1 MDDEDIT
8 EEGNS
13 KMIGVGSCGI
23 GVIMAAR
30 DFIRNGP
37 STVNNIQWKYCY
49 MDQHRKSLMLQIL
62 RWAGYHA

>member
-1 MDDEDIT
+1 MPSQVPID
-8 EEGNS
+8 N

-37 STVNNIQWKYCY
+37 ATVEK
-49 MDQHRKSLMLQIL
+49 KVEVL
-62 RWAGYHA
+62 RHG

>member
-1 MDDEDIT
+1 MPSQEPID
-8 EEGNS
+8 N

-37 STVNNIQWKYCY
+37 ATVDNIKWKYCD
-49 MDQHRKSLMLQIL
+49 MDKHRKDLMLQIL
-62 RWAGYHA
+62 R